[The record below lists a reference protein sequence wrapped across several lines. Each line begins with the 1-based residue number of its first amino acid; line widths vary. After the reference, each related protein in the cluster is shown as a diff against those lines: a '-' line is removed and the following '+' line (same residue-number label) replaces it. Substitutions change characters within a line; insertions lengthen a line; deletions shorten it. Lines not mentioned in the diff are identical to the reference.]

1 MMFDKELYEI
11 SEEVFNSVNHK
22 ECQKRNQKMEKEAL
36 EIIKAYAYT
45 IDENGIAKIRISQ
58 KESPYEYDV
67 FNSIIN
73 SGRQKYFEEEY
84 SLYFLGNEY
93 VEAYSDAYNV
103 ITFIWN
109 SIEYNI
115 RNMSQAKS
123 R

>member
-11 SEEVFNSVNHK
+11 SEEVFNSMNHK

-58 KESPYEYDV
+58 KENPYEYDV

-73 SGRQKYFEEEY
+73 FGRQKYFEEEY
-84 SLYFLGNEY
+84 SLYFLGKEH
-93 VEAYSDAYNV
+93 VEAYSDTYNI

-109 SIEYNI
+109 SLEYNI
-115 RNMSQAKS
+115 RKMPQSKS

>member
-1 MMFDKELYEI
+1 MFDKELYEI

-36 EIIKAYAYT
+36 EIIKAYSYT
-45 IDENGIAKIRISQ
+45 IDENGIAKIRISS
-58 KESPYEYDV
+58 KENPYEYDI

-73 SGRQKYFEEEY
+73 SGRLKYFEDEY
-84 SLYFLGNEY
+84 SLYFLGDKY
-93 VEAYSDAYNV
+93 VEAYSNVYNV

-109 SIEYNI
+109 SLEYNAKN
-115 RNMSQAKS
+115 RPQAKS